1 MPFLLPFLIS
11 HLMCCVKVY
20 YLSWTFLSLKLKKR
34 KGDRGGGESK
44 RGGGGRREEEEKT
57 HRGPRHQLSFARSI
71 KLLDFEM
78 FSGGAHFLRLRVVNG
93 A

>member
-34 KGDRGGGESK
+34 EG
-44 RGGGGRREEEEKT
+44 GGGGRGGEGVLKKKKRS
-57 HRGPRHQLSFARSI
+57 HQLRFARSI
-71 KLLDFEM
+71 KLLDLEM